1 MKKDKSLA
9 RRIYIL
15 IAVMGIW
22 GAAIGTRLYFLHVLH
37 SADYRQRAE
46 RQQQRMLD
54 VSPRRG
60 IIYDRNGNELAA
72 SIKVDSVFAVPEE
85 IKNPNTVAKTL
96 AALTGISKEELLQKF
111 DSGKSFG
118 WIKRKLTATEAA
130 AIQKAR
136 LPGIYFQKEDR
147 RYYPK
152 RDLAAHVLG
161 YVNIDDQG
169 MAGPECKTNRS
180 GKGDSGPLVM
190 MTHARALRFLT
201 GGQGAA
207 PGAEPIPA

>member
-111 DSGKSFG
+111 DSGKSFA

-161 YVNIDDQG
+161 PG
-169 MAGPECKTNRS
+169 CARTWLCEHRRPGHGGPR
-180 GKGDSGPLVM
+180 V
-190 MTHARALRFLT
+190 
-201 GGQGAA
+201 QV
-207 PGAEPIPA
+207 

>member
-96 AALTGISKEELLQKF
+96 AALTGIPREELLQKF
-111 DSGKSFG
+111 DSGKSRSEERRVG
-118 WIKRKLTATEAA
+118 
-130 AIQKAR
+130 
-136 LPGIYFQKEDR
+136 KE
-147 RYYPK
+147 
-152 RDLAAHVLG
+152 
-161 YVNIDDQG
+161 
-169 MAGPECKTNRS
+169 CRS
-180 GKGDSGPLVM
+180 RWSPY
-190 MTHARALRFLT
+190 H
-201 GGQGAA
+201 
-207 PGAEPIPA
+207 